1 MQTKNLSIDSLAMIL
16 ERMTVRETLD
26 LGAVLIHIGT
36 HPEHAEC
43 VTIQGPNDKAALIT
57 SSD

>member
-1 MQTKNLSIDSLAMIL
+1 MIL